1 MFDLS
6 NPSMSSDSSSE
17 NSDST
22 GHSKEGKKGKVENM
36 MIEYDGSKALKQSS
50 MFKFVTVSPVAAKKR
65 NQVTPIC
72 LPVTKIKRTKH
83 VNFNEEVEIYSDQED
98 SCLKVYEIKSLKS
111 DADDKTNEEKAS
123 DDDEE
128 VSEDEKI
135 EFISGHQDSEDVKTN
150 EESDKAHE
158 GIHVQQDSGPK
169 QIGKKLNDWA
179 LLKEHFQGNLK
190 YSDIPNWYN
199 NSSFIN
205 MVSLCPAGKEHDCHT
220 CEVLCFSKQLR
231 SIPPKTVDWY
241 YNIDEDSCSPY
252 YSDRRYDIKYKFY
265 RYLLPKEQK
274 LRDISRLDLLK
285 AIVNRFRGYYDPGD
299 CIDRIKASG
308 NWSSFDAYLK
318 WKDDDWDDKFRRE
331 WINTA
336 ENNDYCSGCGIKT
349 HIKFRKGSFDT
360 YQVCAEGY
368 CDYYRDNNKNYAIV
382 KKIRDYYK

>member
-135 EFISGHQDSEDVKTN
+135 EFIPGHQDSEDVKTN
-150 EESDKAHE
+150 EESNKAHE
-158 GIHVQQDSGPK
+158 VNHVQQDSGPK

-179 LLKEHFQGNLK
+179 LLKEHFQGELK

-241 YNIDEDSCSPY
+241 YDTDQIKILVVHTTPTEGMILSTSFIVIYFLKNRNFVIFRDWTY
-252 YSDRRYDIKYKFY
+252 LRR
-265 RYLLPKEQK
+265 
-274 LRDISRLDLLK
+274 S
-285 AIVNRFRGYYDPGD
+285 
-299 CIDRIKASG
+299 
-308 NWSSFDAYLK
+308 
-318 WKDDDWDDKFRRE
+318 
-331 WINTA
+331 
-336 ENNDYCSGCGIKT
+336 
-349 HIKFRKGSFDT
+349 
-360 YQVCAEGY
+360 
-368 CDYYRDNNKNYAIV
+368 
-382 KKIRDYYK
+382 